1 MSPVNPPLPPPD
13 AMVHPAGPTIEE
25 VTEEVDTA
33 APAVLQT
40 NEMGVV
46 GISEHVPAPGAVV
59 EGVVATPVEPPGGP
73 SEPAPVEPLRED
85 LPAEGV
91 LATPVEP
98 PTGPSAPAP
107 VEPTS
112 EDLPAEGV
120 VDTPMDDLPAEGAV
134 AAPMGDLPAESV
146 VAAAVEELPAEGVIA
161 VEVPVVE
168 GAAIAPA
175 EGVATPVEVPV
186 VDAAETEGVLAPV
199 EGPMVA
205 ENHPP
210 EGANLW
216 WAGESLQSK

>member
-46 GISEHVPAPGAVV
+46 GISEHVPAAGAVV
-59 EGVVATPVEPPGGP
+59 EGVVATPVEPFGGP
-73 SEPAPVEPLRED
+73 SEPAPVEPPMED

-91 LATPVEP
+91 VATPVEP
-98 PTGPSAPAP
+98 PAVPSEPAP
-107 VEPTS
+107 VEPPS

-120 VDTPMDDLPAEGAV
+120 VDTPMEDPPAEGVV
-134 AAPMGDLPAESV
+134 AAPMGDLPAEGV

>member
-33 APAVLQT
+33 APAV
-40 NEMGVV
+40 
-46 GISEHVPAPGAVV
+46 PAPGAVV

-73 SEPAPVEPLRED
+73 SEPAPVEPPRED

-98 PTGPSAPAP
+98 PDGPSAPAP
-107 VEPTS
+107 VEPPS

-120 VDTPMDDLPAEGAV
+120 VDTPMEDLPAEGVV

-186 VDAAETEGVLAPV
+186 VD
-199 EGPMVA
+199 